1 MNAPGERSLRVG
13 HGLFD
18 PLSGDL
24 SLDGRTVRLRPRT
37 AAVLSHLVMHGDRP
51 VGKEELLHAVWPD
64 VVVTEDS
71 LVQCVKEIRQ
81 ALGEAGRDW
90 IRTLPRQGYAF
101 VARQPEPSGRAAS
114 QPAPLALPVDAPTPP
129 GGMWARGRPSGA
141 YAGIALG
148 SAFVF
153 VFVIVGAL
161 ATQEWRKGEPATPPA
176 PALSIVVMPLVN
188 ATGDPGHENVA
199 DDLTESLAD
208 GLARTSGVAVIAPRT
223 AFTFKGNPIDVRQIG
238 KLLNVRYVLEGSLR
252 VDGSRPVLT
261 MRLADASSAVQLWS
275 EDFVPETMPEMR
287 ALVTGRV
294 ASTLGVQL
302 LRADAWADRNRAI
315 PPQALDLLSRARAE
329 LRWSGKGAQAT
340 AQVRGLLEEAV
351 REHEPF
357 AEAWA
362 LLANTYL
369 NDVRFSPTR
378 EDDLRRASA
387 AAQRAVALQ
396 PDSDWVR
403 FVEGRL
409 QYEQRHMPQAL
420 AAFERAAQL
429 NPNNVSALGYR
440 GAALVMLGRP
450 DEALLQIEQA
460 IRLSPRDPQLP
471 AWEMFGGVAHLHL
484 GHDAQA
490 VEWLER
496 SVRAYPSSPFGRL
509 FLAGALGATGR
520 IPEAKAQMEQLQLLR
535 PGFTLG
541 RFRSLEPSD
550 AVAFR
555 AQRERLYEGLR
566 RAGMPD

>member
-1 MNAPGERSLRVG
+1 
-13 HGLFD
+13 
-18 PLSGDL
+18 
-24 SLDGRTVRLRPRT
+24 
-37 AAVLSHLVMHGDRP
+37 
-51 VGKEELLHAVWPD
+51 
-64 VVVTEDS
+64 
-71 LVQCVKEIRQ
+71 
-81 ALGEAGRDW
+81 
-90 IRTLPRQGYAF
+90 
-101 VARQPEPSGRAAS
+101 
-114 QPAPLALPVDAPTPP
+114 
-129 GGMWARGRPSGA
+129 
-141 YAGIALG
+141 
-148 SAFVF
+148 
-153 VFVIVGAL
+153 
-161 ATQEWRKGEPATPPA
+161 
-176 PALSIVVMPLVN
+176 
-188 ATGDPGHENVA
+188 
-199 DDLTESLAD
+199 
-208 GLARTSGVAVIAPRT
+208 
-223 AFTFKGNPIDVRQIG
+223 
-238 KLLNVRYVLEGSLR
+238 
-252 VDGSRPVLT
+252 
-261 MRLADASSAVQLWS
+261 
-275 EDFVPETMPEMR
+275 MR

-294 ASTLGVQL
+294 AATLGVQL
-302 LRADAWADRNRAI
+302 LRADAWADRNRAV

-357 AEAWA
+357 GEAWA
-362 LLANTYL
+362 LLANSYL

-378 EDDLRRASA
+378 EDDLRRAST

-409 QYEQRHMPQAL
+409 QYEQRHMAQAL

-471 AWEMFGGVAHLHL
+471 AWEMFAGVAHLHL

-509 FLAGALGATGR
+509 FLAGALGAAGR
-520 IPEAKAQMEQLQLLR
+520 IPEAQAQMAQLQQLR

-541 RFRSLEPSD
+541 RFRSVEPSD